1 MRALVQRVSEASVTV
16 DNVVVG
22 QIGVGLLVLLGV
34 RANDTDKQAEQL
46 AAKVAGLRIFNDAD
60 GKMNRNVQEIA
71 GSILIVSQFTLYA
84 DTGKGHRPSYSN
96 AASAAIAEPLYEAFV
111 KNCRAIGLP
120 VATGI
125 FGAHMKV
132 HLVNDGPVT
141 ILCEIDYPVL

>member
-34 RANDTDKQAEQL
+34 RTGDTEKQAEQL
-46 AAKVAGLRIFNDAD
+46 AAKVSHLRIFNDAE
-60 GKMNRNVQEIA
+60 GKMNRSVQDVSGAVLVI
-71 GSILIVSQFTLYA
+71 SQFTLYA

-96 AASAAIAEPLYEAFV
+96 AARADIAEPLYEAFV

-125 FGAHMKV
+125 FGADMKV
-132 HLVNDGPVT
+132 GLVNDGPVT
-141 ILCEIDYPVL
+141 ILCEIDYSVI